1 MSKNVGF
8 FLCFHFLSCD
18 ARSFLFLLQWRNKLK
33 GRIEHFQKPCSRS
46 DEKRRL
52 KARKQDKGGIH
63 LSKSEKLK
71 KTNKTDV
78 LSLKHR
84 WKIVKHSWR
93 YVQSLDRSDELRWID
108 AFPIITLNCQDNQT
122 FLKMLF
128 QNVKLATICLSHIIW
143 YVKYIFKLYWLII
156 YTLRDNLMNL
166 KFPIL
171 ISMNNIWYTCDYS
184 HIYWISFFI

>member
-1 MSKNVGF
+1 MLVFSFVSIFYHVTQDLFSF
-8 FLCFHFLSCD
+8 FYNEETSWKVELNIF
-18 ARSFLFLLQWRNKLK
+18 K
-33 GRIEHFQKPCSRS
+33 GRVHDLMRNE
-46 DEKRRL
+46 DWRREN
-52 KARKQDKGGIH
+52 KTKVGSICRNRKNW
-63 LSKSEKLK
+63 K

-128 QNVKLATICLSHIIW
+128 QSVKLATICLSHIIR
-143 YVKYIFKLYWLII
+143 YVQYIFKICWLII
-156 YTLRDNLMNL
+156 YTLRNNLMNL

-171 ISMNNIWYTCDYS
+171 ISMNNIWY
-184 HIYWISFFI
+184 I